1 MAALIQK
8 WFGDW
13 HPEGKH
19 TPAPDFGE
27 PAAPI
32 GGDPANPV
40 TYARVLVEPT
50 APRALQMA
58 VLRPG
63 MRSRIPSST
72 MKG

>member
-13 HPEGKH
+13 QGGQAH
-19 TPAPDFGE
+19 ARPDFGE

-63 MRSRIPSST
+63 MRSRTPSST
-72 MKG
+72 IKG